1 MLIIYAIALSFHY
14 LCDVLFA
21 KILSNHYDLKKIMI
35 NVYFLSFIIM
45 LFFFPKDI
53 IIKPDINYFFI
64 ILFSANLIFG
74 LFVWYNAI
82 INNIN
87 FGKLDGLSIAIYLPL
102 LVLMSKIVFNQEY
115 NFSNYFGIILI
126 SIGAYLTLQ

>member
-1 MLIIYAIALSFHY
+1 MLIIYSIALSLHY
-14 LCDVLFA
+14 LCDVLFS
-21 KILSNHYDLKKIMI
+21 KILSKHYDLKKIMI
-35 NVYFLSFIIM
+35 NVYFLSFIVM

-64 ILFSANLIFG
+64 ILFSANLLFG

-87 FGKLDGLSIAIYLPL
+87 FGKLDGLSIFIYLC
-102 LVLMSKIVFNQEY
+102 
-115 NFSNYFGIILI
+115 
-126 SIGAYLTLQ
+126 